1 MAIPPGGNEQVR
13 GAKTADLC
21 RRSLARGYL
30 SRATLLRGRGTRR
43 LARSPSRR
51 LWGRRL
57 PAGLSRWDLRPRAR
71 LRGSKKGG
79 GSHLSFLWALIWVNS
94 RADLAPVIS
103 NRTMAAG
110 RPRKCPREEFAAIRR
125 GRGSPAGPPTC
136 PNVGTPLSPD
146 GRMASGVHKRAVPCQ
161 LGSKNGAGRP
171 HHVRASAPLGN
182 SLPREAGRS
191 D

>member
-71 LRGSKKGG
+71 LRGSKKGASPLLLLG
-79 GSHLSFLWALIWVNS
+79 PHLGEPRVGP
-94 RADLAPVIS
+94 APGIS
-103 NRTMAAG
+103 NRTMAAA
-110 RPRKCPREEFAAIRR
+110 RPRERPREEPAAIRR

-136 PNVGTPLSPD
+136 PNVGTSLSPD
-146 GRMASGVHKRAVPCQ
+146 GRMASGVHKRAVSCQ

-171 HHVRASAPLGN
+171 HHVRAGAPLGN